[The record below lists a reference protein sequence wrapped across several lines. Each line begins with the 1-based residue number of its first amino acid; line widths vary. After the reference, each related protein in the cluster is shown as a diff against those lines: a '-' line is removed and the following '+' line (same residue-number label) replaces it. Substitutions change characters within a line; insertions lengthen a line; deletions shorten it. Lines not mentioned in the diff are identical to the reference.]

1 MCLSRSS
8 DGEAIHGGQ
17 AILYIDGDQGP
28 EFRARSYGERPSGR
42 CSAARS
48 VQSRNSQCD
57 PGLASIADHLGIC
70 SRTVIRSI
78 RQLVSAGLIVKVRH
92 GGYSHRN
99 SYQPI
104 WERFRQLEAEWSSR
118 LHRRRSF
125 TKQESSSSD
134 GRPCHVGSD
143 KPVTQASKENLHKK
157 TCSSGRPNEES
168 VDDARRLKFISGRI
182 RPGGA
187 AHAAA
192 DVVGVT
198 GIIGNGACSAIVI
211 PIATGGIATG
221 VGGNTVTER
230 GPLGGGLYAEIGK

>member
-1 MCLSRSS
+1 MAVKPFSTLMAIKVLSFAP
-8 DGEAIHGGQ
+8 GLTAN
-17 AILYIDGDQGP
+17 A
-28 EFRARSYGERPSGR
+28 RAVGAVLLDRYNRET
-42 CSAARS
+42 
-48 VQSRNSQCD
+48 SQCD

-125 TKQESSSSD
+125 TEQKLSPSD

-143 KPVTQASKENLHKK
+143 KPVTQTSKENLHKK

-230 GPLGGGLYAEIGK
+230 GPLGGGLYAEIGDQSLRGGHE